1 MLRDEVNCGG
11 ENDKTQTILRD
22 MVSGTA
28 FHTHSHKDV
37 TL

>member
-1 MLRDEVNCGG
+1 MFTDEVNWGG
-11 ENDKTQTILRD
+11 ENDKTQTMRRD

-28 FHTHSHKDV
+28 SHTHSHEDL